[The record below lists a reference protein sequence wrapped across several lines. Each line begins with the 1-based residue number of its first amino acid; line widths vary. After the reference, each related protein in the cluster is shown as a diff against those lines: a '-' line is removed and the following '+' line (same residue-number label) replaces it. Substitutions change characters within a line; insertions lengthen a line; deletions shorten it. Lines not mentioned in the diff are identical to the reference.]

1 MKEAFTTRR
10 FLPRTLEV
18 IDQINAILEEHQA
31 QGFSLTLRQL
41 FYQYVARGLM
51 PNTLKTYTYLGA
63 TLRDGR
69 LAGLIDWDA
78 IEDRTRETHRWM
90 TWADPATMIRTD
102 AEQYAEDPWV
112 EHDVRLFVWIEKAAL
127 VNIVEAACSEWSVPY
142 FAVRG
147 YNCLSEMYATG
158 KEFRRLIDSGTGPVV
173 LYLGDHDPSGI
184 NMPRV
189 AERDLTMFAIESLDE
204 GFVENRTRQRAIVLL
219 RDGGEIQIEVR
230 RVALNIDQVEQYN
243 LPPNYPKETDKRS
256 PAYVEEFAT
265 EECWELD
272 ALEPTII
279 DRLLR
284 EEIESFVDMRKWR
297 AAKEKEQAN
306 RDTLASVAENWESVV
321 SRLRR
326 T

>member
-1 MKEAFTTRR
+1 MREAFVNHR

-18 IDQINAILEEHQA
+18 IDQINAILEEYQA

-41 FYQYVARGLM
+41 FYLYVARGLM
-51 PNTLKTYTYLGA
+51 PNSLKTYTYLGA
-63 TLRDGR
+63 TLRDAR

-90 TWADPATMIRTD
+90 AWADPAAMIRD
-102 AEQYAEDPWV
+102 AAAQYAEDPWAT
-112 EHDVRLFVWIEKAAL
+112 HNVRLFVWIEKAAL
-127 VNIVEAACSEWSVPY
+127 VNIVEAACEEFSVPY

-147 YNCLSEMYATG
+147 YNSLSEMYATG
-158 KEFRRLIDSGTGPVV
+158 KEFRRLLGGGIRPVL

-189 AERDLTMFAIESLDE
+189 AERDLAMFAGTD
-204 GFVENRTRQRAIVLL
+204 
-219 RDGGEIQIEVR
+219 IEVR
-230 RVALNIDQVEQYN
+230 RVGLNLDQVREHD
-243 LPPNYPKETDKRS
+243 LPPNYAKETDRRF
-256 PAYVEEFAT
+256 PAYVEEFVAR
-265 EECWELD
+265 ECWELD
-272 ALEPTII
+272 ALEPTVI

-297 AAKEKEQAN
+297 RAKNKEQAN
-306 RDTLASVAENWESVV
+306 RDTLAHVAKNWDRVV
-321 SRLRR
+321 QRLQR